1 MTLHADPDPNMSIDN
16 TVRIFNNFYNINLSV
31 PANEY
36 DIVYSFFSEHTSNI
50 EVAKTFTEV
59 LFRISSETEINVLDL
74 LSQFDSMD
82 KMKITLTVA
91 YYLNTLSETKTV
103 LYGINNIISPN
114 EKVQRNIIHSN
125 PVN

>member
-1 MTLHADPDPNMSIDN
+1 MSIDN